1 MESKFN
7 TDELKPCICGFKP
20 NHYSVWY
27 GPTPYDIVCPN
38 CRKQSARTKCLVTGW
53 VGHLIDYWNKHVA
66 GMTKEELDKEVQDFE
81 NEKAN
86 ALKYGGE
93 YEGFKTYEYY
103 WQEGKG
109 EVLYAR

>member
-1 MESKFN
+1 
-7 TDELKPCICGFKP
+7 
-20 NHYSVWY
+20 
-27 GPTPYDIVCPN
+27 
-38 CRKQSARTKCLVTGW
+38 
-53 VGHLIDYWNKHVA
+53 
-66 GMTKEELDKEVQDFE
+66 MTKEELDKEVQDFE